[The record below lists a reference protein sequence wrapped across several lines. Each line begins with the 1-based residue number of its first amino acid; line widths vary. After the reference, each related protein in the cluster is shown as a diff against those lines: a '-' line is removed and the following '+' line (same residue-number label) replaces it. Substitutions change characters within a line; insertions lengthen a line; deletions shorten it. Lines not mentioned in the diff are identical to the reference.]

1 MKIVSPR
8 SLGRFAAL
16 EAASA
21 AVMLLYPALT
31 GLGYSRRALG
41 DGLGVAGMLLLV
53 MGLFRLV
60 NRMGQFDS
68 IRYGFQKY
76 LEVIRTRD
84 YVRSKSKF
92 PSLADYKARHPY
104 QKAYLPFLAAAAVD
118 IALSLLL
125 A

>member
-1 MKIVSPR
+1 MKIVSLR

-41 DGLGVAGMLLLV
+41 DGLGVAGIFLLV

-60 NRMGQFDS
+60 NRMGLVDGIKEPAKVEKELWKIIPPDEGSDFCH
-68 IRYGFQKY
+68 RLVYHGR
-76 LEVIRTRD
+76 EVCTARTKPHCERCCLQD
-84 YVRSKSKF
+84 ICK
-92 PSLADYKARHPY
+92 KAG
-104 QKAYLPFLAAAAVD
+104 V
-118 IALSLLL
+118 
-125 A
+125 